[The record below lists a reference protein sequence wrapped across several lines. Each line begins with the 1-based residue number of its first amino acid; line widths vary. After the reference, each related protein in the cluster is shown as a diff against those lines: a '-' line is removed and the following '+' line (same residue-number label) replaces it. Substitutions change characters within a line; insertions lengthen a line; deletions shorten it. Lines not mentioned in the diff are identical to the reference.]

1 VVANGDGEFGELLRR
16 RRNELGLTQ
25 EDLAEKTGF
34 SIRAISDLER
44 GKTANPRR
52 SSVRLLVEA
61 LRLHPLD
68 HDENKN
74 LDEPEPA
81 ATGVAPD
88 LVVPRQLPTT
98 TAQFV
103 GRQAEFGKLSSVLD
117 DLTSGQQTAAVA
129 AISGTAGVGKT
140 TLAVHWAHQVAD
152 RFSDGQLYVD
162 LRGFG
167 PGNPVAPADALCG
180 FLEALGVPPANI
192 PLQSQARAGLYRS
205 LLAERQVLVVLD
217 NASDVDHVRSLL
229 PAGAGC
235 LALVT
240 SRNLLTGLAVAEGAA
255 LVNLDVLS
263 DTDAYDLLVLRL
275 GRGRLAGEPAAV
287 GELIKLTAGLPLALS
302 ITAARATAHPGH
314 PLASLAAEFRD
325 SHGRL
330 EALVAGDRSADVRA
344 AISWSYCR
352 LGKTAARMFRLLG
365 LHPGPDL
372 SIAAAVSLSGAS
384 LIATQRA
391 LAELAA
397 GGLVNEHAPGRFA
410 CHDLLRAYATEQSRD
425 SDSRLS
431 QQEATG
437 RLLDHYLHTA
447 HAAMLLTLPVCESLP
462 LPPRRPGV
470 QPTRLEGQA
479 EAAAWFAAEHQVLL
493 TGVTMAAQT
502 GFDDHA
508 WLLPLVMAPH
518 LYFSGHWHDWA
529 SIHYTALMSAQ
540 RQKDLWA
547 QASVHRRLA
556 QALVFLDDLPA
567 AEASFRFSLRVFCR
581 LGDKAAQAYTHA
593 GIGLLMERRQW
604 ASAALRHARRAYEL
618 FRATGIR
625 LGEALALG
633 DMAWDYN
640 LLGQADQ
647 AATCCLRALEICR
660 ETGERGLT
668 ASILDSLGLANL
680 RLGRTETAIGCYRQA
695 IGEYRQAGHLAG
707 EGRCLD
713 ELGDAYYHVGSLAEA
728 AAAWGQAVE
737 ILARLRHARTESV
750 RAKLTGPDLAAP
762 GA

>member
-1 VVANGDGEFGELLRR
+1 M
-16 RRNELGLTQ
+16 
-25 EDLAEKTGF
+25 
-34 SIRAISDLER
+34 
-44 GKTANPRR
+44 
-52 SSVRLLVEA
+52 RLLAEA
-61 LRLHPLD
+61 LRLYPTD

-88 LVVPRQLPTT
+88 LVVPRQLPAT

-103 GRQAEFGKLSSVLD
+103 GRQAELEGLSAVLD
-117 DLTSGQQTAAVA
+117 ALARGRPTAAVA

-140 TLAVHWAHQVAD
+140 ALAVLWAYQIAD
-152 RFSDGQLYVD
+152 RFSDGQLYID

-180 FLEALGVPPANI
+180 FLEALGVPPAKI
-192 PLQSQARAGLYRS
+192 PLQAQARVGLYRS

-217 NASDVDHVRSLL
+217 NASNVDHVRSLL

-240 SRNLLTGLAVAEGAA
+240 SRNLLTGLAVAEGAE

-263 DTDAYDLLVLRL
+263 DAEAYDLLALRL
-275 GRGRLAGEPAAV
+275 GRDRLAGEPAAV

-302 ITAARATAHPGH
+302 IAAARATAHPGH
-314 PLASLAAEFRD
+314 PLAILAAEFRD

-352 LGKTAARMFRLLG
+352 LSKAAARLFRLLG

-372 SIAAAVSLSGAS
+372 SVAAAVSLSGAS

-410 CHDLLRAYATEQSRD
+410 CHDLLRAYAAEQSRD
-425 SDSRLS
+425 SDSQLS

-447 HAAMLLTLPVCESLP
+447 HSAMLLTLPVCESLP

-470 QPTRLEGQA
+470 QPTALEGQA
-479 EAAAWFAAEHQVLL
+479 EAAAWFTAEHEVLL
-493 TGVTMAAQT
+493 TAVAMAAQT

-518 LYFSGHWHDWA
+518 LYRSGHWHDWA
-529 SIHYTALMSAQ
+529 AIHSTALVSAQ
-540 RQKDLWA
+540 RQNDLWA

-556 QALVFLDDLPA
+556 QALVFLDDLRA
-567 AEASFRFSLRVFCR
+567 AEASFRFSLRAFCL
-581 LGDKAAQAYTHA
+581 LGDKAGQAYTHA

-604 ASAALRHARRAYEL
+604 ASAALRHARRACEL
-618 FRATGIR
+618 FRATGNR

-633 DMAWDYN
+633 DMAWDHN

-647 AATCCLRALEICR
+647 ATTCCLRALEICR

-668 ASILDSLGLANL
+668 ASILDSLG
-680 RLGRTETAIGCYRQA
+680 
-695 IGEYRQAGHLAG
+695 
-707 EGRCLD
+707 
-713 ELGDAYYHVGSLAEA
+713 DAYYHVGNVAEA
-728 AAAWGQAVE
+728 DAAWGQAVE
-737 ILARLRHARTESV
+737 TLARLRHASTESV
-750 RAKLTGPDLAAP
+750 RAKLTVPDLGAP

>member
-1 VVANGDGEFGELLRR
+1 MANGDGEFGELLRR

-52 SSVRLLVEA
+52 SSMRLLAEA
-61 LRLHPLD
+61 LRLYPPD
-68 HDENKN
+68 DDENKN
-74 LDEPEPA
+74 LDESEPA
-81 ATGVAPD
+81 APGVAPD

-103 GRQAEFGKLSSVLD
+103 GRQAEFEGLSRVLD

-140 TLAVHWAHQVAD
+140 ALAVHWARQIAD
-152 RFSDGQLYVD
+152 RFGDGQLYID

-180 FLEALGVPPANI
+180 FLEALGVPPAKI
-192 PLQSQARAGLYRS
+192 PLQAQARAGLYRS
-205 LLAERQVLVVLD
+205 LLADRQLLVVLD

-263 DTDAYDLLVLRL
+263 DAEAYDLLALRL
-275 GRGRLAGEPAAV
+275 GRDRLVGEPAAV

-302 ITAARATAHPGH
+302 IAAARVTAHPGH
-314 PLASLAAEFRD
+314 PLATLAAEFRD

-352 LGKTAARMFRLLG
+352 LSKAAARMFRLLG

-372 SIAAAVSLSGAS
+372 SIAAGVSLSGAS

-410 CHDLLRAYATEQSRD
+410 CHDLLRAYAAEQSRD
-425 SDSRLS
+425 SDSQLS
-431 QQEATG
+431 QQEAAG

-447 HAAMLLTLPVCESLP
+447 HSAMLLTLPVCESLP

-479 EAAAWFAAEHQVLL
+479 EAAAWFAAEHEVLL
-493 TGVTMAAQT
+493 TAVAMAAQT

-518 LYFSGHWHDWA
+518 LYRSGHWHDWA
-529 SIHYTALMSAQ
+529 AIHYTALISAQ
-540 RQKDLWA
+540 RQSDLWA

-567 AEASFRFSLRVFCR
+567 AAASFRFSLRVFCR
-581 LGDKAAQAYTHA
+581 LGDKAGQAYTHA
-593 GIGLLMERRQW
+593 GIGLLMERTLQW
-604 ASAALRHARRAYEL
+604 ASAALRHARRACEL
-618 FRATGIR
+618 FGATGNR

-647 AATCCLRALEICR
+647 ATTCCLRALEIFR
-660 ETGERGLT
+660 ETGESSLT
-668 ASILDSLGLANL
+668 ASI
-680 RLGRTETAIGCYRQA
+680 
-695 IGEYRQAGHLAG
+695 
-707 EGRCLD
+707 LD
-713 ELGDAYYHVGSLAEA
+713 ELGDAYYHVGNIAEA
-728 AAAWGQAVE
+728 AAAWGQAVK

-750 RAKLTGPDLAAP
+750 RVKLTGPDLAAP
-762 GA
+762 SA